1 MAKTINLKKDAEV
14 TAVVERL
21 WETGEERIY
30 LVTPAGTVLL
40 KNVIALKLLKRE
52 ADRLGKE
59 IILVTKDEVGRELA
73 KRVGLS
79 CRASLPR
86 QAAAEEEETLREVPP
101 QKFETFLQD
110 EIKARRQGFSGRKEM
125 SDIRPK
131 KASEM
136 VLRPVPEPED
146 EEKLKEL
153 LEKKE
158 DIEEKI
164 EEIAF
169 KKPAEEE
176 KEPEAFLDEGEAVEE
191 TAIEDFEVPAEETD
205 FPINRMGKNEKL
217 EAFFN
222 KEFFSRRRQK
232 ERSEKSAA
240 ISWTGKFVY
249 GLIGLAVLV
258 SALVLYFVLPKAEI
272 IIVPKAESA
281 VQEAVLT
288 ADKAITKIDASQNR
302 IPAQYISVEKKETK
316 EFVSTGE
323 RQVNEK
329 ASGKI
334 TVFNEYSSSSQTLVE
349 RTRFVSEDGKV
360 FRTTETI
367 TVPGAKIQEGKIV
380 ASSIE
385 VEVAADEAGSGYNI
399 GSSRFTI
406 PGFSGTPKYNAFYGR
421 STEAMSGGASGLRK
435 VVTQEDFDKAKSELW
450 ETLKPNLEKEFNAQI
465 PEGLKMLEASFSE
478 TIANAESSV
487 AVGAPADIFSLTLKG
502 VAKAVLFDENDVLEA
517 TKQKISGQ
525 LAEDRELVSDGNS
538 LAYQNV
544 KADFS
549 KGTVSFGVKF
559 NGRIVWKIKTGD
571 LAEEIAGKGQEEIK
585 EIFNQHSEIGQ
596 ARIVFWPFWVK
607 SVPASLDKIKITVER

>member
-1 MAKTINLKKDAEV
+1 
-14 TAVVERL
+14 
-21 WETGEERIY
+21 
-30 LVTPAGTVLL
+30 
-40 KNVIALKLLKRE
+40 
-52 ADRLGKE
+52 
-59 IILVTKDEVGRELA
+59 
-73 KRVGLS
+73 
-79 CRASLPR
+79 
-86 QAAAEEEETLREVPP
+86 
-101 QKFETFLQD
+101 
-110 EIKARRQGFSGRKEM
+110 
-125 SDIRPK
+125 
-131 KASEM
+131 
-136 VLRPVPEPED
+136 
-146 EEKLKEL
+146 
-153 LEKKE
+153 
-158 DIEEKI
+158 
-164 EEIAF
+164 
-169 KKPAEEE
+169 
-176 KEPEAFLDEGEAVEE
+176 
-191 TAIEDFEVPAEETD
+191 
-205 FPINRMGKNEKL
+205 
-217 EAFFN
+217 
-222 KEFFSRRRQK
+222 
-232 ERSEKSAA
+232 
-240 ISWTGKFVY
+240 
-249 GLIGLAVLV
+249 
-258 SALVLYFVLPKAEI
+258 
-272 IIVPKAESA
+272 
-281 VQEAVLT
+281 
-288 ADKAITKIDASQNR
+288 
-302 IPAQYISVEKKETK
+302 
-316 EFVSTGE
+316 
-323 RQVNEK
+323 
-329 ASGKI
+329 
-334 TVFNEYSSSSQTLVE
+334 VE